1 MPMNGTKGTRPSD
14 RGFDSPPAAESAIA
28 ARSSPPHDP
37 RLEEI
42 CVSDTI
48 GLDPATRI
56 ADVYRLIE
64 PLGAGAMG
72 AVMLAQDE
80 SLDRLVAIKFVRRDR
95 FDLNFRLRFAGEARA
110 MARVNHPNVV
120 QIHAFGEHEGLPYF
134 VMEFVDGITLE
145 TWIARNGPPTD
156 LAVPMR
162 IIEEICL
169 GLSAIH
175 AAATIHRDLTPT
187 NILLDANGKPCIT
200 DMGLAVLRREGG
212 RLPLETAGTPAYMA
226 PEVAFSREV
235 DPAHRPRSDVYS
247 LACVAY
253 ELLTGRPP
261 FRSDSEIKLM
271 IQHAIA
277 AVPRPS
283 RINPAVPLEVDQ
295 AIVHALAKD
304 PAART
309 PTPEAFWCEMSMGQR
324 DPEPERILIA
334 EDDGDSRDAIVG
346 YLQRTFPDAE
356 VEGVGNGFSAL
367 AAFDQKPPSI
377 VLLDIRMPGLDGL
390 QVTEWIRRREQW
402 TRIPILIITGSGGPE
417 QWEKLRELGA
427 DGFLVKP
434 VSLDDVVALTRRSLR
449 ERRSRV
455 STAVVGSK

>member
-1 MPMNGTKGTRPSD
+1 
-14 RGFDSPPAAESAIA
+14 
-28 ARSSPPHDP
+28 
-37 RLEEI
+37 
-42 CVSDTI
+42 
-48 GLDPATRI
+48 
-56 ADVYRLIE
+56 
-64 PLGAGAMG
+64 
-72 AVMLAQDE
+72 
-80 SLDRLVAIKFVRRDR
+80 
-95 FDLNFRLRFAGEARA
+95 
-110 MARVNHPNVV
+110 
-120 QIHAFGEHEGLPYF
+120 
-134 VMEFVDGITLE
+134 MEFVDGITLE